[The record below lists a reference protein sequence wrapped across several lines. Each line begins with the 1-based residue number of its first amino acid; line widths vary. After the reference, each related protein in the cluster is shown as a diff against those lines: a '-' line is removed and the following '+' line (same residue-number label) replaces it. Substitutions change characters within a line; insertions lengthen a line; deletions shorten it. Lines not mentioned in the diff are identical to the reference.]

1 MEVPK
6 DDATQKDIQ
15 GALVCQDWGGLGSIS
30 KEQWYA
36 ASDLP
41 ADVNL
46 HGLIYLLF
54 ACYGGG
60 YSRLDTFRDQNGIA
74 HQIANRDAYTA
85 LPRAMLSHKNGGAL
99 AVIAHVD
106 RAFAYSF
113 MTMSGAK
120 QVQGFREVLFS
131 LMLGRRVGSA
141 LDRFNGRWAA
151 IATELSD
158 LMRDDP
164 DHTKSTK
171 ALNLWIARDD
181 ARNYIILGDPAVR
194 LGEERLLA

>member
-1 MEVPK
+1 
-6 DDATQKDIQ
+6 
-15 GALVCQDWGGLGSIS
+15 
-30 KEQWYA
+30 
-36 ASDLP
+36 
-41 ADVNL
+41 
-46 HGLIYLLF
+46 
-54 ACYGGG
+54 
-60 YSRLDTFRDQNGIA
+60 
-74 HQIANRDAYTA
+74 
-85 LPRAMLSHKNGGAL
+85 
-99 AVIAHVD
+99 
-106 RAFAYSF
+106 
-113 MTMSGAK
+113 
-120 QVQGFREVLFS
+120 VLFS

-164 DHTKSTK
+164 DHNKSTK